1 MSTRVRRPD
10 AGDGVFILGLVG
22 RAGSGKSTVA
32 NALVADGARLLEA
45 DRLGHEITDGD
56 PEVRAALGAEYGPA
70 IYLADGTLDRRRV
83 AARVFTDAAA
93 RERLNQ
99 LVHPRIVA
107 RIRDAIV
114 RLIAQG
120 WQGVVVVDAALMLD
134 WHLERACDSVLAV
147 IASET
152 EQVERLMRARGWS
165 ETEARARLAAQRTN
179 EEYARAA
186 DAVIEN
192 HGTPEALATA
202 ARTAVRGLRAARAG
216 ARAPGEAG
224 SGTGSGA
231 GPARAHP

>member
-56 PEVRAALGAEYGPA
+56 PEVRAALVAEYGPA
-70 IYLADGTLDRRRV
+70 IYLADGTLDRPRV
-83 AARVFTDAAA
+83 AARVFSDAAA
-93 RERLNQ
+93 RERLTQ

-114 RLIAQG
+114 RLITQG
-120 WQGVVVVDAALMLD
+120 WQGVVIVDAALMLD
-134 WHLERACDSVLAV
+134 WHLERACDAVLAV
-147 IASET
+147 IASEA
-152 EQVERLMRARGWS
+152 EQVERLTRARGWS
-165 ETEARARLAAQRTN
+165 ADEARARLAAQRTN

-186 DAVIEN
+186 DAVVEN
-192 HGTPEALATA
+192 HGTAEALAGA
-202 ARTAVRGLRAARAG
+202 ARAAVRGLRAARAG
-216 ARAPGEAG
+216 ARAPGQA
-224 SGTGSGA
+224 GSGA

>member
-56 PEVRAALGAEYGPA
+56 PEVRAALVAEYGPA
-70 IYLADGTLDRRRV
+70 IYLADGTLDRP
-83 AARVFTDAAA
+83 

-107 RIRDAIV
+107 RVRDAIV
-114 RLIAQG
+114 RLITQG
-120 WQGVVVVDAALMLD
+120 WQGVVIVDAALMLD
-134 WHLERACDSVLAV
+134 WHLERACDAVLAV
-147 IASET
+147 IASEA
-152 EQVERLMRARGWS
+152 EQVERLTRARGWS
-165 ETEARARLAAQRTN
+165 ADEARARLAAQRTN

-186 DAVIEN
+186 DAVVEN
-192 HGTPEALATA
+192 HGTAEALAGA
-202 ARTAVRGLRAARAG
+202 ARAAVRGLRAARAG
-216 ARAPGEAG
+216 ARAPGQA
-224 SGTGSGA
+224 GSGA